1 MKHTIDIQNLLE
13 SESSDLPNTAQLET
27 WANAALSELCDVSEM
42 SLCLVEESEIQ
53 QLNHTYRKQNK
64 PTNVLSFPADI
75 PEEINLALLGDV
87 IICAAVVE
95 KEALEQGKS
104 LEAHWAHMT
113 VHGSLHLLGYDHV
126 TDEDAEV
133 MESKEIEIL
142 AHFGYSNPYRI
153 KEDTVRKQ

>member
-1 MKHTIDIQNLLE
+1 MMHTIDVQNLLE
-13 SESSDLPNTAQLET
+13 SEPSYLPSIAKIEA
-27 WANAALSELCDVSEM
+27 WANAALSELRYNSEM

-64 PTNVLSFPADI
+64 PTNVLTFPADI
-75 PEEINLALLGDV
+75 PEEVDLALLGDV
-87 IICAAVVE
+87 IICVAVVE
-95 KEALEQGKS
+95 KEALEQKKN

-126 TDEDAEV
+126 TDEDAVV

-142 AHFGYSNPYRI
+142 EHFGYSNPYLI
-153 KEDTVRKQ
+153 KEDAARKQ